1 MCCLLNW
8 FRVCLQINRH
18 MFCIWYRGRHLI
30 SSLLRYYTPEYVS
43 KIFAKRDWLTS
54 SKPPCGEGRSWLT
67 SSKPP
72 CGEGRSWLSSSKPP
86 CGEGRSWLHENRL
99 SQPLAVEPVQKNL
112 NVDQKFFLKKWH
124 KNGAGIW
131 KFASSNSILTAIFNS
146 NFAQLKLSHTWIS
159 EFLFL
164 AVLIVKGWHGGK
176 QVFLAWTSTRGFS
189 CAKK

>member
-1 MCCLLNW
+1 MFCLLNW
-8 FRVCLQINRH
+8 FRVCLQIKRH

-54 SKPPCGEGRSWLT
+54 SKPPCGEGRSWL
-67 SSKPP
+67 
-72 CGEGRSWLSSSKPP
+72 
-86 CGEGRSWLHENRL
+86 HENRL
-99 SQPLAVEPVQKNL
+99 SQLLAVEPVQKNL

-176 QVFLAWTSTRGFS
+176 QVFLAWTSTRVFS